1 MKAEITFEQVWYN
14 SSLLNFFFRSQAE
27 KTLNELMDAAKDR
40 QSALNAIEDYADTY
54 DCDLDE
60 IEEMFYNDSIEELAE
75 SFGIEIEKED
85 EEEDETDGDEL
96 PWWDKE

>member
-1 MKAEITFEQVWYN
+1 MKAEITFEQVWFN
-14 SSLLNFFFRSQAE
+14 HPLLNFFFRSQAE
-27 KTLNELMDAAKDR
+27 RTLNELMDAAIDR
-40 QSALNAIEDYADTY
+40 KSALNAIEDYAY
-54 DCDLDE
+54 INDCDIDE
-60 IEEMFYNDSIEELAE
+60 IEEMFYNDSVEELAE